1 MLHDCLKL
9 QLRLVVCFYCFD
21 RDFCKLSLVS
31 RSHIKYRAIFGDE
44 KTPTAQ
50 SGDNEDQSTLHYA
63 LLHGTFFSS
72 FFAIVHFKSNKHLY
86 YDYDRLDF
94 TTSCDICWHFNN

>member
-9 QLRLVVCFYCFD
+9 QLRLVVVFIVLIEIFVNCL
-21 RDFCKLSLVS
+21 LSL
-31 RSHIKYRAIFGDE
+31 SHIKYRAIFGDE

-72 FFAIVHFKSNKHLY
+72 FFAIVHFNLTT